1 MLFLQLSVHSSCDRV
16 EWYVLHTMRRPF
28 SPLVEWFR
36 ILLLDVSG
44 CPVSPVYILHH
55 LSFLCTWGN
64 CGIRHPLLCMWW
76 WQMILFTRVYPLLEA
91 LGPVPQWGRYHHLL
105 HEINDLTSPVGRELI
120 TDMSH
125 LVVRTS
131 CALLLNWSAMKSREV
146 KGVSTLCLSEG
157 PDTSVNVI
165 YA

>member
-1 MLFLQLSVHSSCDRV
+1 M
-16 EWYVLHTMRRPF
+16 
-28 SPLVEWFR
+28 
-36 ILLLDVSG
+36 
-44 CPVSPVYILHH
+44 
-55 LSFLCTWGN
+55 
-64 CGIRHPLLCMWW
+64 
-76 WQMILFTRVYPLLEA
+76 LEA

-105 HEINDLTSPVGRELI
+105 HEINDLTSPVGRESI
-120 TDMSH
+120 TGMSH

-131 CALLLNWSAMKSREV
+131 CALLLNWSVMKSREV